1 MICPSCNTGNR
12 DDAKFCKGCGRSLA
26 HAPVAPAIENPP
38 DAAQEQSAVESVAET
53 SATGASTWAEQDD
66 DEMLD
71 ATLVISP
78 EKMMAYHQRRH
89 KDKDAIEP
97 QETPAEAEAD
107 QQEQDEEH
115 HAGQGFPLPTSESME
130 GYEGNANI
138 ASQHNSAPTMIAEAE
153 QHATIA
159 PALSLPTRDEHGAIP
174 IPPPPPPESL
184 ASGSGEGEASMEET
198 PGEEMQHNGYD
209 ANAGYPEMEMSNT
222 MQDSFE
228 HESFEHEFVE
238 PTGQSESA
246 HENKQEDTAQ
256 ANEHVGDEANTDG
269 TDTPFAALEVG
280 TVLQGRYEI
289 SAVMADNEQE
299 HIYSVIDH
307 EGYQR
312 CWNCSSENNTES
324 DDFCTDCG
332 ASLRDIPY
340 IMHEYSAEQSKE
352 DTPVL
357 QGNIV
362 NTFVAEGR
370 TYVIEQKEV
379 EQNAFPNGVH
389 LLAASGSDA
398 GNVRRSDPNE
408 DSALVLQLQRIHESL
423 AEPVG
428 VYIVADGMGG
438 HDNGQLASRMT
449 INVIAEK
456 MTRELLLAPLA
467 GEKAGEAAKEFDEDS
482 MVALLHDSIEEA
494 NAALCEVNTR
504 NKTDMGSTLTGFMIV
519 GQHAFIVNVG
529 DSRTYM
535 VRSGQ
540 IYQLTTDHSLVGQL
554 VASGL
559 IEPDDVYTHPQ
570 RSQIYR
576 SLGDKPNTQIDIF
589 KQQLH
594 PGDKLLS
601 CCDGLWEMIRNPQI
615 ESVLNTTPDPQTA
628 CQQLIDLAN
637 ENGGEDNITAVIV
650 YVQ

>member
-26 HAPVAPAIENPP
+26 HTQVAAATENAPGHVQEQPVAEPV
-38 DAAQEQSAVESVAET
+38 VE
-53 SATGASTWAEQDD
+53 TGATEASTGGADAMNHVPTGEPQDD
-66 DEMLD
+66 NDD
-71 ATLVISP
+71 ATLIISP
-78 EKMMAYHQRRH
+78 EQMMAYHQRHRR
-89 KDKDAIEP
+89 DAVEA
-97 QETPAEAEAD
+97 QETPAEAEPTR
-107 QQEQDEEH
+107 QEEDREQH
-115 HAGQGFPLPTSESME
+115 NGQGFPLPVAASME
-130 GYEGNANI
+130 EGEDD
-138 ASQHNSAPTMIAEAE
+138 ASVPAPAMAEAE
-153 QHATIA
+153 QYTIA
-159 PALSLPTRDEHGAIP
+159 PAFSLPTRDEHGAIP
-174 IPPPPPPESL
+174 IPPPPPPESMG
-184 ASGSGEGEASMEET
+184 AAGETKMEET
-198 PGEEMQHNGYD
+198 PGEGMQHNGYD

-228 HESFEHEFVE
+228 HESVE
-238 PTGQSESA
+238 PEFAEPAGQGEPEDESK
-246 HENKQEDTAQ
+246 HEDTAE
-256 ANEHVGDEANTDG
+256 ANGHTGDETNAEAADA
-269 TDTPFAALEVG
+269 PFTVMEVG

-299 HIYSVIDH
+299 HIYSIIDH

-312 CWNCSSENNTES
+312 CWNCGSENNAES

-332 ASLRDIPY
+332 ASLLDIPY
-340 IMHEYSAEQSKE
+340 ILHEYSAEQSKE

-357 QGNIV
+357 QGTIV
-362 NTFVAEGR
+362 NTFVDGER
-370 TYVIEQKEV
+370 TYVVEQKEV

-408 DSALVLQLQRIHESL
+408 DSALVLQLQRIHESF
-423 AEPVG
+423 ATPVG

-438 HDNGQLASRMT
+438 HDNGQLASRMA

-467 GEKAGEAAKEFDEDS
+467 GEKEGAAAQEFDEDS
-482 MVALLHDSIEEA
+482 MVALLHDAIEEA

-504 NKTDMGSTLTGFMIV
+504 NKTDMGSTLTGFMVV

-535 VRSGQ
+535 VRGGQ

-615 ESVLNTTPDPQTA
+615 ENILNTAPDPQTA

-637 ENGGEDNITAVIV
+637 TNGGEDNITAVIV

>member
-26 HAPVAPAIENPP
+26 HAQVAATTENAPGHVQEQPVAEPVME
-38 DAAQEQSAVESVAET
+38 
-53 SATGASTWAEQDD
+53 TGATEASTGGADALNHVPAGEPQDD
-66 DEMLD
+66 NDD
-71 ATLVISP
+71 ATMVISP
-78 EKMMAYHQRRH
+78 EQMMAYHQRRH
-89 KDKDAIEP
+89 RDAIEA
-97 QETPAEAEAD
+97 QETPAEAELA
-107 QQEQDEEH
+107 QQEEDRKQH
-115 HAGQGFPLPTSESME
+115 NGQGFPLPVAASME
-130 GYEGNANI
+130 EDEDD
-138 ASQHNSAPTMIAEAE
+138 ASIPAPAMAETE
-153 QHATIA
+153 QYTIA
-159 PALSLPTRDEHGAIP
+159 PVFSLPTRDEHGAIP
-174 IPPPPPPESL
+174 IPPPPPPESMG
-184 ASGSGEGEASMEET
+184 AAGETKTEET
-198 PGEEMQHNGYD
+198 PGEGMQHNGYD

-228 HESFEHEFVE
+228 HESVEPEFVE
-238 PTGQSESA
+238 QAGQGEPA
-246 HENKQEDTAQ
+246 DDNKHEDTAE
-256 ANEHVGDEANTDG
+256 ANEQSGDETNAEAEDA
-269 TDTPFAALEVG
+269 PFAVMEVG

-312 CWNCSSENNTES
+312 CWNCGSENNAES

-332 ASLRDIPY
+332 ASLLDIPY
-340 IMHEYSAEQSKE
+340 ILHEYSAEQSKE

-357 QGNIV
+357 QGTIV
-362 NTFVAEGR
+362 NTFVDGER
-370 TYVIEQKEV
+370 TYVVEQKEV

-389 LLAASGSDA
+389 LLTASASDA

-408 DSALVLQLQRIHESL
+408 DSALVLQLQRIHESF
-423 AEPVG
+423 ATPVG

-438 HDNGQLASRMT
+438 HDNGQLASRMA

-456 MTRELLLAPLA
+456 MTRELLLAPLT
-467 GEKAGEAAKEFDEDS
+467 GEKEGEAAQEFDEDS
-482 MVALLHDSIEEA
+482 MVTLLHDAIEEA

-535 VRSGQ
+535 VRGGQ

-615 ESVLNTTPDPQTA
+615 ESILNTAPDPQTA
-628 CQQLIDLAN
+628 SQQLIDLAN
-637 ENGGEDNITAVIV
+637 TNGGEDNITAVIV